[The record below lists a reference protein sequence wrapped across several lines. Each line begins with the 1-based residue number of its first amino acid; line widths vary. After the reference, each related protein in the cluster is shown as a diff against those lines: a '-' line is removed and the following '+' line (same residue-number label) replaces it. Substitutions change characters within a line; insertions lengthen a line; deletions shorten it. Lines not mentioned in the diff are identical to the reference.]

1 MMKCVFGILK
11 TVEGINIAD
20 EMRKWL
26 LPMYEVIEVRQN
38 PPGELFEYPAIALA
52 FDLAAKSDEPVLYIH
67 TKGAANVSP
76 IQEEIRKM
84 WKNELGSVESREKY
98 LRLVDS
104 KDPRIATP
112 IMSEKKDT
120 WFNAF
125 IINAAAGRVLSDKVR
140 PEEQRHVFEYVARGT
155 CVDVMSPYPP
165 KDGVPIFDLLMEIN
179 KKSEANR

>member
-26 LPMYEVIEVRQN
+26 LPMYKVIEVRQN
-38 PPGELFEYPAIALA
+38 PPGELYEYPALSLA
-52 FDLAAKSDEPVLYIH
+52 FDLAAKCNEPVLYIH

-76 IQEEIRKM
+76 IQGEIRRM
-84 WKNELGSVESREKY
+84 WKNELGSVESLEKY
-98 LRLVDS
+98 LRLVDIQT
-104 KDPRIATP
+104 PRIATP

-125 IINAAAGRVLSDKVR
+125 IINAAAGRILRDKVR
-140 PEEQRHVFEYVARGT
+140 PEEHRHVFEYVARGT
-155 CVDVMSPYPP
+155 DVEVVSPYPP
-165 KDGVPIFDLLMEIN
+165 KDGVPIFDLLNEIN
-179 KKSEANR
+179 RKSEDNR